1 MAKRKC
7 LLVLFSAKKSNS
19 VFIKLACQPERIIN
33 VVFFAKRDLKLFQFH
48 NELHNKI
55 LTLN

>member
-48 NELHNKI
+48 NERI
-55 LTLN
+55 T